1 MTSFS
6 LGRAYNEN
14 DIIRQSCSNQ
24 ECIRMGQPRV
34 SFSFLPKGDKMRL
47 CELLGGG
54 GGQVHTYAVYKACGK
69 LVGVGAML
77 PREILTLDFIFDVI
91 WWNLGLFLHKHNL
104 PFITSITA
112 PQDAHKRL

>member
-1 MTSFS
+1 MTSLS

-47 CELLGGG
+47 CEFF
-54 GGQVHTYAVYKACGK
+54 GGQVYVQSMWQTRGF
-69 LVGVGAML
+69 GAML
-77 PREILTLDFIFDVI
+77 PWEILTLDLIFDVF

-104 PFITSITA
+104 PFIIT
-112 PQDAHKRL
+112 PQDAHKRLVLQVYLG